1 MSDYWDHGD
10 DWDWDYWDDYGEAAR
25 EDAWR
30 DEMDEEERP
39 RHRRRKRR
47 DGLLK
52 KIVDF
57 LKYSLVIILLLSF
70 LTASTIP
77 VLAQSHHVP
86 SSSGY
91 KFSYR
96 LLGLSKNLYGV
107 HAEPGWMLIVG
118 EGGLIT
124 EAKNLNGMWVYEPI
138 AIGGAKL
145 MDVIWRED
153 RGLAIGE
160 GVAML
165 LEKIGETI
173 TARQL
178 PFLVDKYLVA
188 SWNPSRKFAA
198 IVGEGA
204 IYYYEP
210 GAPTAMV
217 IARGYSPLFI
227 LKPYKIEK
235 LIGEDCA
242 ALLTYRQVSKQTEHG
257 RAEKRTVIYLTK
269 VCGPDKVEHEEI
281 SEGKDLSEALEL
293 FQKVARKLAE
303 EAEPST
309 IGIKHVSLLRII
321 AEVLKESMN
330 VQGGGRSRRSLL
342 LIGAYGVHGNQTIM
356 ATVFRSVNL
365 LYVYKG
371 NGSKIYS
378 LPFPLQNVYPF
389 EENDKLYFA
398 VVGDGG
404 GVAVVDPDL
413 DSAIYCSVPSANKIA
428 FLDENTAAI
437 TSPYGLFIYN
447 YTSVE
452 YFPMPSPPT
461 SVNVGSRILI
471 ADESG
476 QIYEFIRPQPWKGGI
491 TLSNV
496 IQGGKVIDIET
507 SAEGE
512 VLLVRSEESEVAA
525 FGKKSAIFYLKDTGI
540 ERVESPI
547 LGKDVELTDMVAFG
561 DGKTLLVGLG
571 GKIYKLTG
579 STLEPIPSPEADYY
593 VAARS
598 PVAPIAIIAG
608 AGIVLIY
615 DAEDD
620 SIDRVPAP
628 PTALLSAAF
637 SLDGSYAL
645 IGGAGA
651 LLAYDVNGL
660 HEVAQKHVVE
670 YLYLAAK
677 PNSQTFLASTS
688 LGLMEIKEEARPNY
702 DPITAEGYYHIIGSG
717 LVELKYR
724 AISSKALVVDD
735 YRVECSVTCDV
746 ESVSIPKEFRPLKI
760 EDVTVRLSFD
770 EEDVPKTGNIT
781 AFIKFITPDNEIYK
795 LPAVSFR
802 PVFAS
807 GISLE
812 AVFSPAIIQPVI
824 IIAVIVILAIAV
836 VKFLRKERRRTS
848 EFGEESERL
857 PREWPRKKFGDEMGD
872 EFLD

>member
-1 MSDYWDHGD
+1 
-10 DWDWDYWDDYGEAAR
+10 
-25 EDAWR
+25 
-30 DEMDEEERP
+30 
-39 RHRRRKRR
+39 
-47 DGLLK
+47 
-52 KIVDF
+52 
-57 LKYSLVIILLLSF
+57 
-70 LTASTIP
+70 
-77 VLAQSHHVP
+77 
-86 SSSGY
+86 
-91 KFSYR
+91 
-96 LLGLSKNLYGV
+96 
-107 HAEPGWMLIVG
+107 
-118 EGGLIT
+118 
-124 EAKNLNGMWVYEPI
+124 
-138 AIGGAKL
+138 
-145 MDVIWRED
+145 MDVIWKED
-153 RGLAIGE
+153 KGLAIGE

-188 SWNPSRKFAA
+188 SWNPSRSFAA
-198 IVGEGA
+198 IMGEGA

-210 GAPTAMV
+210 GAATAMV
-217 IARGYSPLFI
+217 VARGYSPLFI
-227 LKPYKIEK
+227 LKPYKMEK

-242 ALLTYRQVSKQTEHG
+242 TLLTYRQVSKQTEHG

-281 SEGKDLSEALEL
+281 SEGKDLSEALDL
-293 FQKVARKLAE
+293 FQEVARKLAE
-303 EAEPST
+303 AGSST
-309 IGIKHVSLLRII
+309 THVKYTPLLRIV

-342 LIGAYGVHGNQTIM
+342 LIGAYGVYGNQTIM
-356 ATVFRSVNL
+356 ATVFRSINL

-461 SVNVGSRILI
+461 SVNVGSKTLI

-476 QIYEFIRPQPWKGGI
+476 QIYEFIRPEPWKGGI
-491 TLSNV
+491 TLSNM

-507 SAEGE
+507 STESE

-540 ERVESPI
+540 ERVESPT
-547 LGKDVELTDMVAFG
+547 LGKDVELMDMASFE

-571 GKIYKLTG
+571 GKIYKLSGT
-579 STLEPIPSPEADYY
+579 SLEPIPAPEADYY
-593 VAARS
+593 VTARS
-598 PVAPIAIIAG
+598 QPAPIAIIAG

-628 PTALLSAAF
+628 PTTLLSATF

-645 IGGAGA
+645 IGGAGT
-651 LLAYDVNGL
+651 LLVYDVDGL

-677 PNSQTFLASTS
+677 PNSHTFLASTS
-688 LGLMEIKEEARPNY
+688 LGLMEIRENARPNY
-702 DPITAEGYYHIIGSG
+702 EPIRAEGHYRIIGSG
-717 LVELKYR
+717 LVELRYR
-724 AISSKALVVDD
+724 AISSKVLAVDD
-735 YRVECSVTCDV
+735 YRVECSIPCNVDSA
-746 ESVSIPKEFRPLKI
+746 SVPSEFRPLKI
-760 EDVTVRLSFD
+760 EEVTVRLSFD
-770 EEDVPKTGNIT
+770 RKDVPKAGNVT
-781 AFIKFITPDNEIYK
+781 AFIKFVTPDNEVYA
-795 LPAVSFR
+795 LPPISFR
-802 PVFAS
+802 PMFAS

-812 AVFSPAIIQPVI
+812 AIFSPAVLEPI
-824 IIAVIVILAIAV
+824 IIVAVLAVLVIVAV
-836 VKFLRKERRRTS
+836 KYLRKWRKRTG
-848 EFGEESERL
+848 EYEEGGEEFSLKRPGRRSSE
-857 PREWPRKKFGDEMGD
+857 EMGD

>member
-1 MSDYWDHGD
+1 MSDYWDYGD
-10 DWDWDYWDDYGEAAR
+10 DWDWDYWDDYGEAER

-30 DEMDEEERP
+30 HGDGEGRSS
-39 RHRRRKRR
+39 RRRRKRG
-47 DGLLK
+47 GLLK
-52 KIVDF
+52 KVIDW
-57 LKYSLVIILLLSF
+57 LKYSLAIVLLLSL
-70 LTASTIP
+70 LTASTAP
-77 VLAQSHHVP
+77 VLAQSHAP
-86 SSSGY
+86 SGSGY

-118 EGGLIT
+118 QDGLIT

-198 IVGEGA
+198 IVGGGA

-217 IARGYSPLFI
+217 VARGYSPLFI
-227 LKPYKIEK
+227 LKPYKVEE

-242 ALLTYRQVSKQTEHG
+242 ALLTYRQVSKQTERG
-257 RAEKRTVIYLTK
+257 RAEKRTAIYLTK
-269 VCGPDKVEHEEI
+269 VCGPDRVEHEEI
-281 SEGKDLSEALEL
+281 SEGKDLSEALKL
-293 FQKVARKLAE
+293 FQEVARKLAE
-303 EAEPST
+303 AGSST
-309 IGIKHVSLLRII
+309 IQVKYTSLLRII

-330 VQGGGRSRRSLL
+330 VQEGGGSRRSLL

-371 NGSKIYS
+371 NESKIYS

-389 EENDKLYFA
+389 EENGKLYFA

-404 GVAVVDPDL
+404 GVAIVDPDL

-461 SVNVGSRILI
+461 TINVGSKTLV

-491 TLSNV
+491 ALSNV
-496 IQGGKVIDIET
+496 IQGGKVIDIEA
-507 SAEGE
+507 SADSE

-547 LGKDVELTDMVAFG
+547 LGKDVELTDMVSFE

-571 GKIYKLTG
+571 GKIYKLSG
-579 STLEPIPSPEADYY
+579 ANLEPIPSPEADYY

-608 AGIVLIY
+608 TGIVLIY

-628 PTALLSAAF
+628 PTTLLSAAF

-645 IGGAGA
+645 IGGAGT
-651 LLAYDVNGL
+651 LLVYDVDGL

-670 YLYLAAK
+670 YLHLAAR
-677 PNSQTFLASTS
+677 PNSNTFLASTS
-688 LGLMEIKEEARPNY
+688 LGLMEIKEDARPNHE
-702 DPITAEGYYHIIGSG
+702 PIRAEGHYRILGSG
-717 LVELKYR
+717 LVELRYR
-724 AISSKALVVDD
+724 AISSKVLAVDD
-735 YRVECSVTCDV
+735 FRVECSIPCNVDSA
-746 ESVSIPKEFRPLKI
+746 SVPSEFRPLKI
-760 EDVTVRLSFD
+760 EEVTVRLSFD
-770 EEDVPKTGNIT
+770 REDVPKAGNVT
-781 AFIKFITPDNEIYK
+781 AFIKFVTPDNEVYS
-795 LPAVSFR
+795 LPAISFR

-807 GISLE
+807 GVSFE
-812 AVFSPAIIQPVI
+812 AVFSPAIIQPI
-824 IIAVIVILAIAV
+824 IIAVVMAVLVIVAV
-836 VKFLRKERRRTS
+836 KYLRKWRKKAGEFEEGSEEPSEGWSRRG
-848 EFGEESERL
+848 FGE
-857 PREWPRKKFGDEMGD
+857 EMGD